1 MVLANILLWLI
12 RCAEFRKLDETTK
25 SLETELIQ
33 SRTSQT
39 ARSKPVL
46 EKIVTASKAKEAF
59 VFIGINTTSSSKK
72 RHDSVRETWMPT
84 ESRRFSNRVS

>member
-46 EKIVTASKAKEAF
+46 EKTVTASKAKEAF

-72 RHDSVRETWMPT
+72 RRDSVRETWMPT